1 MVGVDGK
8 DVFAEDVAGDTGL
21 GTLTGSDSSAVVPD
35 SSADTRPDIDSLV
48 DTNLFSF
55 LGAGPEELL
64 LGVEAKRGTLKI
76 SSATFWSNVSSLSS
90 VSLMF
95 SALSLFELRSLLESK
110 EQN

>member
-8 DVFAEDVAGDTGL
+8 EVFVEDVAGDMGL

-35 SSADTRPDIDSLV
+35 SSADTMPDIDSLV

-76 SSATFWSNVSSLSS
+76 SSATFWSNVSSL
-90 VSLMF
+90 MF
-95 SALSLFELRSLLESK
+95 SALSLFQLRSLLESK
-110 EQN
+110 ERN